1 MKIILTFV
9 IATLAT
15 GTAPAQHVQKLNYCG
30 ELKNH
35 FGPLDYRQRGKVNL
49 EIVEDAHFTPEVEA
63 GSKGRADYL
72 GGDLDY
78 TLRAIPNHVRALATM
93 AKVGIRN
100 KSVHLRAAK
109 YPVECYFNRAIR
121 FAPDDAAVQA
131 TYGTYLSSLGRTEDA
146 LKAFSQAVRL
156 QPDDPTINY
165 NAGLLYLKVKNYD
178 KALLHAKKAY
188 EKDFPLPGLK
198 NKLVALGKWEE
209 PVKAPA
215 AEAAQAP
222 VK

>member
-1 MKIILTFV
+1 MKIILVFV
-9 IATLAT
+9 IANLVT
-15 GTAPAQHVQKLNYCG
+15 GTAGAQAAQKVNYCG

-35 FGPLDYRQRGKVNL
+35 YGPFDYRMRGQVNL
-49 EIVEDAHFTPEVEA
+49 EIVENAHFTPEVEA
-63 GSKGRADYL
+63 GLKGSTGYL

-78 TLRAIPNHVRALATM
+78 TLRAIPNHVRALATL
-93 AKVGIRN
+93 AKVGIRD
-100 KSVHLRAAK
+100 KVVMVPSTK
-109 YPVECYFNRAIR
+109 WPVECYFDRAIR
-121 FAPDDAAVQA
+121 FAPDDGAVQA
-131 TYGTYLSSLGRTEDA
+131 TYGSYLSRVGRTNDA
-146 LKAFSQAVRL
+146 LKAFKTAVRL
-156 QPDDPTINY
+156 QPEDPTINY
-165 NAGLLYLKVKNYD
+165 NTGLMFLKVKDYD